1 MGQGLFCIGGHM
13 NTIECKHLA
22 FQYGDTPILDDIT
35 LSIPQ
40 GEFALVVGP
49 NGSGKTTLLRLL
61 AGLLDPVSGDIYIGD
76 KPIKAAQKEGDI
88 YMVPQIYNK
97 NAAQFPATVEEIV
110 QLGMRHMPKAQRLAR
125 AKEALELVD
134 MSEYKT
140 RRIGDLS
147 GGQQQRVM
155 IAQALANRPKL
166 LLLDE
171 PTSGIDFNASEHIF
185 KVLRSLRGKEMT
197 IIMVTHDVVEA
208 SKVADTVICVNQ
220 HTCYYGDCEGF
231 LKTHMGTSLS
241 WHIGG

>member
-1 MGQGLFCIGGHM
+1 M
-13 NTIECKHLA
+13 NTIECKELA
-22 FQYGDTPILDDIT
+22 FQYGETPILDDINLT
-35 LSIPQ
+35 IPQ

-61 AGLLDPVSGDIYIGD
+61 AGLLEPAHGSIYLGD
-76 KPIKAAQKEGDI
+76 KPIKKAQQDGDI
-88 YMVPQIYNK
+88 YIVPQIYNK
-97 NAAQFPATVEEIV
+97 NAAQFPATVAEIV
-110 QLGMRHMPKAQRLAR
+110 QLGMRHVPKTERLERAQA
-125 AKEALELVD
+125 ALELVD
-134 MSEYKT
+134 MSDYQS

-155 IAQALANRPKL
+155 IAQALASRPKL

-185 KVLRSLRGKEMT
+185 KVLQSLHGMNMT

-220 HTCYYGDCEGF
+220 HTCYYGDCAGF